1 MTIKMFAIM
10 QCELCGANAR
20 ALKNVRVEGAELR
33 VCPQCEHYGVEIQQ
47 PHRTAPRPGTGRQP
61 ANAPPVPH
69 PVAKTRRDM
78 FDMMVG
84 EIVDDYGDLIKH
96 ARMQRGWTQKDL
108 AMELKVR
115 ELLIKKIENGDLI
128 PEDDVRRMLEK
139 TLEIRLLDIPE
150 DESGKR
156 KPGNVVPT
164 LGDVISIKKVKKS

>member
-1 MTIKMFAIM
+1 M

>member
-164 LGDVISIKKVKKS
+164 LGDVISIKKVKK

>member
-1 MTIKMFAIM
+1 MTIKMFATM
-10 QCELCGANAR
+10 QCELCGANSR
-20 ALKNVRVEGAELR
+20 ALKNVRVESAELR

-47 PHRTAPRPGTGRQP
+47 PHRTTPRPGTGRRP

-78 FDMMVG
+78 FDMIEG
-84 EIVDDYGDLIKH
+84 EIVDDYGERIKH
-96 ARMQRGWTQKDL
+96 ARMQRGWSQKDL

-139 TLEIRLLDIPE
+139 TLDIRLLDIPE
-150 DESGKR
+150 DESGKK
-156 KPGNVVPT
+156 KPGTVVPT
-164 LGDVISIKKVKKS
+164 LGDVISIKKVKK

>member
-1 MTIKMFAIM
+1 M

-69 PVAKTRRDM
+69 PVAKMRRDM

-164 LGDVISIKKVKKS
+164 LGDVISIKKVKK

>member
-1 MTIKMFAIM
+1 M

-20 ALKNVRVEGAELR
+20 ALKNVRVESAELR

-47 PHRTAPRPGTGRQP
+47 PHRTTPRPGTGRRP

-78 FDMMVG
+78 FDMIEG
-84 EIVDDYGDLIKH
+84 EIVDDYGERIKH
-96 ARMQRGWTQKDL
+96 ARMQRGWSQKDL

-139 TLEIRLLDIPE
+139 TLDIRLLDIPE
-150 DESGKR
+150 DESGKK
-156 KPGNVVPT
+156 KPGTVVPT
-164 LGDVISIKKVKKS
+164 LGDVISIKKVKK